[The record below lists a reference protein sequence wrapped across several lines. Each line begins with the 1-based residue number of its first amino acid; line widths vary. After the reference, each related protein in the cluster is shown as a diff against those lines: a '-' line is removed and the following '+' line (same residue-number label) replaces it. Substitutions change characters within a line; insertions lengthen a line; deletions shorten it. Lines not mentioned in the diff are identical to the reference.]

1 MLAKRLLSHILDNE
15 ALTRGLGDPEARLL
29 VEWLVER
36 AENLAAVQDN
46 QGGDGGPGDA
56 AVVAQVERLCR
67 RARAVGRFVALW
79 CTRGGRGAAVQLAAT
94 ERFYWPLPTSA
105 VDPCEL
111 MQTILDWEASHP
123 MPDPATT
130 SRRQAAS

>member
-36 AENLAAVQDN
+36 AEDLA
-46 QGGDGGPGDA
+46 DGHHQAGA
-56 AVVAQVERLCR
+56 AEEQALVARVERLCR
-67 RARAVGRFVALW
+67 RARSVGRFVSLW
-79 CTRGGRGAAVQLAAT
+79 CSRGGRAAAVQLAAT
-94 ERFYWPLPTSA
+94 ERFYWPLPTTT

-111 MQTILDWEASHP
+111 LQAILDWEASHP
-123 MPDPATT
+123 LPEPNP
-130 SRRQAAS
+130 RRQAAA